1 MNTISSPLL
10 RALGG
15 VAFLTLAASPAD
27 AALFSYYIGVDGQNT
42 IPSGE
47 FAGQPNPNANRL
59 TLLFAHHNTATPA
72 SNHYHS
78 KGIYRYQPGSGA
90 SPIIEINPSNYLPEG
105 SNPPLELVAGSG
117 LYDGR
122 LVAEQDPGNAFSLIT
137 IKGTDELDGFAEGTG
152 EHYLFNSSAGR
163 WTGSLAGSDIH
174 LVLVSISDGLNI
186 GNATSLS
193 VGLLAPDDE
202 LHLGEAPDF
211 SPVFWT
217 DAGAAPGIYTAQ
229 FRLADEE
236 GLYGDSGT
244 FELRFQVVPEPSSA
258 LLAGAALAIGLIRR
272 RR

>member
-1 MNTISSPLL
+1 MNIVSKPAL

-15 VAFLTLAASPAD
+15 SALLALIVSSAD
-27 AALFSYYIGVDGQNT
+27 AALFSYYIGVDGQST

-59 TLLFAHHNTATPA
+59 TLLYAHPNESAPA
-72 SNHYHS
+72 SSHYHS

-90 SPIIEINPSNYLPEG
+90 SPVVEISPSNYLPEG
-105 SNPPLELVAGSG
+105 SNPPLLLVAGSG
-117 LYDGR
+117 LYDGK
-122 LVAEQDPGNAFSLIT
+122 LVVQQDPGNAFSLIT
-137 IKGTDELDGFAEGTG
+137 IKGTDDLDGFAAGTV
-152 EHYLFNSSAGR
+152 ENYLHNSSAGR

-202 LHLGEAPDF
+202 LHLGDAPDF
-211 SPVFWT
+211 SPVFWM
-217 DAGAAPGIYTAQ
+217 DAGAAPGIYTAD
-229 FRLADEE
+229 FRLVDEE
-236 GLYGDSGT
+236 GLFGDSGNVQ
-244 FELRFQVVPEPSSA
+244 FRFQVVPEPSSA
-258 LLAGAALAIGLIRR
+258 LLAGTALLVGLARR